1 MRERRQ
7 RGKRRRRRRR
17 PGVESKE
24 IVVHVAS
31 SFGSERAD
39 RNARRRRRRR
49 RAERVAD
56 DIARARQRAS
66 QVLCAVAVAVADEES
81 NRFEF
86 GFRAFSSRRLVVEFG
101 DGGGQR
107 RFGRL
112 GATPRGRQR
121 RLALPERLRQ
131 FRARAPRR
139 RERGDVI
146 ALLDQARLFGV
157 VHERHA
163 RLGFGCGLESARVA
177 GSIPAGRESRQ
188 HRTRRWSQRG
198 RPARSFGSAVAIA
211 FVRVVPRAR
220 EKPADVAH
228 GVGHHVV
235 EVRSLFHDLV
245 ALVTRESSL
254 EVSLSRV
261 ALKERVLR
269 GDQFRAKRIQLRLLV
284 LEREARVVA
293 DVETRGWGVRA
304 RARRGGDGRAR
315 GLSGPERNVCADR
328 GGGSG
333 VERALRRRRRARNAE
348 KGGEERRAT
357 GKGARLDA
365 GGRTSTHPRA
375 RAGVTRP
382 GFARGRVGS
391 TRARRRRGG
400 ERSGQSGR
408 PARIADAA
416 VRAAG
421 VAAPTAMHVDRA
433 EPHDRRAVVEG
444 ADRCDAAATRARR
457 RGAFRT
463 FSLAEELR
471 QQATTPTAGWSGAT
485 GSPFKSLCC
494 GFEAADRFRV
504 ITMNRAE
511 RAGRRNRRNRARRRP
526 TSQPPPRKKD
536 EGHIIHSFW
545 DAGFR
550 PG

>member
-1 MRERRQ
+1 MSLTSKLGAGAFA
-7 RGKRRRRRRR
+7 RGRDAGETGALEAS
-17 PGVESKE
+17 PGVSETSAR
-24 IVVHVAS
+24 IGGA
-31 SFGSERAD
+31 GAGLSER
-39 RNARRRRRRR
+39 
-49 RAERVAD
+49 
-56 DIARARQRAS
+56 S
-66 QVLCAVAVAVADEES
+66 
-81 NRFEF
+81 
-86 GFRAFSSRRLVVEFG
+86 
-101 DGGGQR
+101 GGG
-107 RFGRL
+107 
-112 GATPRGRQR
+112 
-121 RLALPERLRQ
+121 E
-131 FRARAPRR
+131 
-139 RERGDVI
+139 E
-146 ALLDQARLFGV
+146 
-157 VHERHA
+157 
-163 RLGFGCGLESARVA
+163 
-177 GSIPAGRESRQ
+177 
-188 HRTRRWSQRG
+188 
-198 RPARSFGSAVAIA
+198 
-211 FVRVVPRAR
+211 
-220 EKPADVAH
+220 
-228 GVGHHVV
+228 
-235 EVRSLFHDLV
+235 
-245 ALVTRESSL
+245 
-254 EVSLSRV
+254 
-261 ALKERVLR
+261 
-269 GDQFRAKRIQLRLLV
+269 
-284 LEREARVVA
+284 
-293 DVETRGWGVRA
+293 
-304 RARRGGDGRAR
+304 
-315 GLSGPERNVCADR
+315 
-328 GGGSG
+328 
-333 VERALRRRRRARNAE
+333 
-348 KGGEERRAT
+348 GGEERRGT

-471 QQATTPTAGWSGAT
+471 QQATTPAGWSGAT

-545 DAGFR
+545 EAGFR